1 VHGRGGRAADQDGV
15 PQGRAFGAFRHRDF
29 TIFWSGAVI
38 SHIAGWM
45 QQVAQSWL
53 VYDLTGSPLL
63 IGVNGLFQ
71 SIPFVTVS
79 FYAGTLIDR
88 VDRRKL
94 LIWLELANGLVALAV
109 AILVAGGWIQLW
121 HIFLSGF
128 LHGLIGAFESPARS
142 ALLPHLV
149 PRADLMTAVSLQS
162 IQRKGAQ
169 IIGPAMGG
177 FFLAG
182 FGVAGS
188 FFIRAASFGVV
199 MASVALVRTTNPV
212 STRSREA
219 PLRAML
225 DGIRYVRAEP
235 VIGGLIVM
243 ETAISIFGSYS
254 SMMVIF
260 AREVFATG
268 PEGLGL
274 LQSAAG
280 FGSVAGSLI
289 LATLGDVRRKG
300 LLLLVAGVGYGL
312 TLLAFSF
319 TPWFALA
326 VPMLALAGGFDII
339 FGAIRQTIIQYL
351 TREEMLGRVMSL
363 TAISQRGLGTFGGFQ
378 AGALTSALGSVQL
391 ATAIGAVVSIAVLI
405 GVTSRVPLIRNFTGT
420 SASTARAPQPAPAPV

>member
-1 VHGRGGRAADQDGV
+1 
-15 PQGRAFGAFRHRDF
+15 
-29 TIFWSGAVI
+29 
-38 SHIAGWM
+38 M

-71 SIPFVTVS
+71 SLPFVTVS

-121 HIFLSGF
+121 HIFLSGA

-169 IIGPAMGG
+169 IIGPALGG
-177 FFLAG
+177 FFLAA

-188 FFIRAASFGVV
+188 FFIRAGSFLIV
-199 MASVALVRTTNPV
+199 MASVALVRATNPA
-212 STRSREA
+212 SSRSREA
-219 PLRAML
+219 PVRAML
-225 DGIRYVRAEP
+225 AGLAYVRAQP

-243 ETAISIFGSYS
+243 EAAISIFGSYS
-254 SMMVIF
+254 AMMVIF
-260 AREVFATG
+260 ARQVFETG

-280 FGSVAGSLI
+280 AGSVAGSLI

-300 LLLLVAGVGYGL
+300 LFLLVTGVGYGL
-312 TLLAFSF
+312 ALLAFSF

-326 VPMLALAGGFDII
+326 VPLLAIAGVVDIM
-339 FGAIRQTIIQYL
+339 FGAIRQTIIQLL

-363 TAISQRGLGTFGGFQ
+363 TGISQRGLGTFGGFQ

-391 ATAIGAVVSIAVLI
+391 ATAIGAIISMSVLV
-405 GVTSRVPLIRNFTGT
+405 GVMMRVPVLRNFTGSGET
-420 SASTARAPQPAPAPV
+420 AADARAPREAAPAIA